1 MREIEIHEKL
11 RHLTMLQIESL
22 MNKYYNGVKASDII
36 KEYNIDTTSS
46 KLYTLFPPIIYTL
59 FPPIICEDI
68 ICPVCN
74 EPMYKERDSKSSYS
88 WNKKKPFCAICGHT
102 DEIICKCNYCIAE
115 REKVRKLN
123 EERKVRILQEKREK
137 IKKVYDLN
145 IVPVNYSELNFRE
158 KVFLGALLRTSLSE
172 DMEVILPLND
182 AERELAPTIGYIKEI
197 LSYLIGR
204 GVVSVDSNS
213 SIDAFLDSNEEKDIE
228 FPNVYYIT
236 MVKYRINIVGDED
249 IKNILSK
256 IINPK
261 SFSDADKEDALNI
274 WKEIALEECIEYFE
288 YQMKSVRFDFNIG
301 EKTIAIFKD
310 LLENF
315 SVSQIYGIIYKSV
328 ANATKYYQESS
339 VSKKQAA
346 NSVIGGC
353 QRYAERAM
361 INNWELA
368 KYSRIKELP
377 QSMIS
382 EFFFDRVIGV
392 GSLGFN
398 MPPSEL

>member
-1 MREIEIHEKL
+1 
-11 RHLTMLQIESL
+11 MLQIESL

-46 KLYTLFPPIIYTL
+46 KLYTL

-204 GVVSVDSNS
+204 GVISVDSNS

-368 KYSRIKELP
+368 KYSKIKELP

>member
-1 MREIEIHEKL
+1 M
-11 RHLTMLQIESL
+11 
-22 MNKYYNGVKASDII
+22 
-36 KEYNIDTTSS
+36 
-46 KLYTLFPPIIYTL
+46 
-59 FPPIICEDI
+59 
-68 ICPVCN
+68 
-74 EPMYKERDSKSSYS
+74 
-88 WNKKKPFCAICGHT
+88 
-102 DEIICKCNYCIAE
+102 
-115 REKVRKLN
+115 N

-172 DMEVILPLND
+172 DMEVILLLND

>member
-22 MNKYYNGVKASDII
+22 MNKYYNGVKVSDII

-46 KLYTLFPPIIYTL
+46 KLYTL

-123 EERKVRILQEKREK
+123 EKRKVRILQEKREK

-361 INNWELA
+361 INNWELT

>member
-46 KLYTLFPPIIYTL
+46 KLYTL

-158 KVFLGALLRTSLSE
+158 MVFLGALLRTSLSE

-204 GVVSVDSNS
+204 GVISVDSNS

-236 MVKYRINIVGDED
+236 MVKYRINIVGDEE

-353 QRYAERAM
+353 QRYAERTM

-368 KYSRIKELP
+368 KYSKIKELP

>member
-22 MNKYYNGVKASDII
+22 MNKYYNGVKASEII

-46 KLYTLFPPIIYTL
+46 KLYTL

-123 EERKVRILQEKREK
+123 EERKVRILQEKREI

-204 GVVSVDSNS
+204 GVISVDSNS

-315 SVSQIYGIIYKSV
+315 SVSQIYGIVYKSV

-377 QSMIS
+377 QSIIS
-382 EFFFDRVIGV
+382 EFLFDRVIGV

>member
-22 MNKYYNGVKASDII
+22 MNKYYNGVKVRDII

-46 KLYTLFPPIIYTL
+46 KLYTL

-123 EERKVRILQEKREK
+123 EKRKVRILQEKREK

-392 GSLGFN
+392 GS
-398 MPPSEL
+398 

>member
-46 KLYTLFPPIIYTL
+46 KLYTL

-182 AERELAPTIGYIKEI
+182 AEGELAPTIGYIKEI

-204 GVVSVDSNS
+204 GVISVDSNS

-236 MVKYRINIVGDED
+236 MVKYRINIVGDEE

>member
-46 KLYTLFPPIIYTL
+46 KLYTL

-204 GVVSVDSNS
+204 GVISVDSNS

-301 EKTIAIFKD
+301 EKTIVIFKD

>member
-46 KLYTLFPPIIYTL
+46 KLYTL

-182 AERELAPTIGYIKEI
+182 AERELAPTSGYFKEI

>member
-46 KLYTLFPPIIYTL
+46 KLYTL

-204 GVVSVDSNS
+204 GIISVDSNS

-236 MVKYRINIVGDED
+236 MVKYRINIVGDEE

>member
-46 KLYTLFPPIIYTL
+46 KLYSL

>member
-11 RHLTMLQIESL
+11 RHLTILQIESL

-46 KLYTLFPPIIYTL
+46 KLYTL

-204 GVVSVDSNS
+204 GVISVDSNS

-236 MVKYRINIVGDED
+236 MVKYRINIVGDEE

-353 QRYAERAM
+353 QRYAERTM

-368 KYSRIKELP
+368 KYSKIKELP

>member
-46 KLYTLFPPIIYTL
+46 KLYTL

-353 QRYAERAM
+353 QRYAERTM

-368 KYSRIKELP
+368 KYSKIKELP

>member
-46 KLYTLFPPIIYTL
+46 KLYTLFPT
-59 FPPIICEDI
+59 IICEDI

>member
-46 KLYTLFPPIIYTL
+46 KLYTL

-204 GVVSVDSNS
+204 GVISVDSNS

-236 MVKYRINIVGDED
+236 MVKYRINIVGDEE

-328 ANATKYYQESS
+328 AHATKYYQESS

>member
-11 RHLTMLQIESL
+11 RHLTMLKIESL

-46 KLYTLFPPIIYTL
+46 KLYTL

-204 GVVSVDSNS
+204 GVISVDSNS

>member
-46 KLYTLFPPIIYTL
+46 KLYTL

-368 KYSRIKELP
+368 KYIRIKELP

>member
-22 MNKYYNGVKASDII
+22 MNKYYNGIKASDII

-46 KLYTLFPPIIYTL
+46 KLYTL

-315 SVSQIYGIIYKSV
+315 FVSQIYGIIYKSV

>member
-46 KLYTLFPPIIYTL
+46 KLYTL

-236 MVKYRINIVGDED
+236 MVKYRINIVGDEE

-288 YQMKSVRFDFNIG
+288 YQMKSVRFYFNIG

-353 QRYAERAM
+353 QRYAERTM

-368 KYSRIKELP
+368 KYSKIKELP

>member
-22 MNKYYNGVKASDII
+22 MNKYYNGIKASDII

-46 KLYTLFPPIIYTL
+46 KLYTL

-182 AERELAPTIGYIKEI
+182 VERELAPTIGYIKEI

>member
-11 RHLTMLQIESL
+11 RHLTMLQIDSL

-46 KLYTLFPPIIYTL
+46 KLYTL

-204 GVVSVDSNS
+204 GVISVDSNS
-213 SIDAFLDSNEEKDIE
+213 SIDAFLDSSEEKDIE

-236 MVKYRINIVGDED
+236 MVKYRINIVGDEE

>member
-46 KLYTLFPPIIYTL
+46 KLYTL

-204 GVVSVDSNS
+204 GVISVDSNS

-288 YQMKSVRFDFNIG
+288 YQMKSVRFYFNIG

>member
-22 MNKYYNGVKASDII
+22 MNKYYNGVKVSDII
-36 KEYNIDTTSS
+36 KEYNIDTTSF
-46 KLYTLFPPIIYTL
+46 KLYTL

-204 GVVSVDSNS
+204 GVISVDSNS

-236 MVKYRINIVGDED
+236 MVKYRINIVGDEE

>member
-46 KLYTLFPPIIYTL
+46 KLYTL

-145 IVPVNYSELNFRE
+145 IVPVNYSDLNFRE

-261 SFSDADKEDALNI
+261 SFFDADKEDALNI

>member
-46 KLYTLFPPIIYTL
+46 KLYTL

-204 GVVSVDSNS
+204 GVISVDSNS

-377 QSMIS
+377 QYMIS

>member
-46 KLYTLFPPIIYTL
+46 KLYTL

-172 DMEVILPLND
+172 EMEVILPLND

-204 GVVSVDSNS
+204 GVISVDSNS

>member
-46 KLYTLFPPIIYTL
+46 KLYTL

-204 GVVSVDSNS
+204 GVISVDSNS

-236 MVKYRINIVGDED
+236 MVKYRINIVGDEE

-353 QRYAERAM
+353 QRYAERTM

>member
-46 KLYTLFPPIIYTL
+46 KLYTL

-197 LSYLIGR
+197 LSYLMGR
-204 GVVSVDSNS
+204 GVISVDSNS

-236 MVKYRINIVGDED
+236 MVKYRINIVGDEE

-353 QRYAERAM
+353 QRYAERTM

>member
-11 RHLTMLQIESL
+11 RHLTMIQIESL

-46 KLYTLFPPIIYTL
+46 KLYTL

-102 DEIICKCNYCIAE
+102 DGIICKCNYCIAE

-204 GVVSVDSNS
+204 GIISVDPNS
-213 SIDAFLDSNEEKDIE
+213 SIDAFFDSNEEKDIE

-261 SFSDADKEDALNI
+261 SFSDEDKEDALNI

-301 EKTIAIFKD
+301 EKTIVLFKD

>member
-1 MREIEIHEKL
+1 
-11 RHLTMLQIESL
+11 MLQIESL

-46 KLYTLFPPIIYTL
+46 KLYTL

-236 MVKYRINIVGDED
+236 IVKQRINIVGDED

>member
-46 KLYTLFPPIIYTL
+46 KLYTLFPPT
-59 FPPIICEDI
+59 ICEDI
-68 ICPVCN
+68 IGPVCN

-204 GVVSVDSNS
+204 GVISVDSNS

>member
-22 MNKYYNGVKASDII
+22 MNKYYNGVKVSDII

-46 KLYTLFPPIIYTL
+46 KLYTL

-204 GVVSVDSNS
+204 GVISVDSNS

>member
-46 KLYTLFPPIIYTL
+46 KLYTL

-123 EERKVRILQEKREK
+123 EKRKVTILQEKREK

>member
-46 KLYTLFPPIIYTL
+46 KLYTL

-145 IVPVNYSELNFRE
+145 IVPVNYSDLNFRE

-204 GVVSVDSNS
+204 GVISVDSNS

-353 QRYAERAM
+353 QRYAERSM

>member
-46 KLYTLFPPIIYTL
+46 KLYSLFQ
-59 FPPIICEDI
+59 PIICEDI

-204 GVVSVDSNS
+204 GVISVDSNS

-236 MVKYRINIVGDED
+236 MVKYRINIVGDEE

-353 QRYAERAM
+353 QRYAERTM

-368 KYSRIKELP
+368 KYSKIKELP

>member
-46 KLYTLFPPIIYTL
+46 KLYSL

-204 GVVSVDSNS
+204 GVISVDSNS

-236 MVKYRINIVGDED
+236 MVKYRINIVGDEE

-274 WKEIALEECIEYFE
+274 WKEIALEESIEYFE

-353 QRYAERAM
+353 QRYAERTM

-368 KYSRIKELP
+368 KYSKIKELP

>member
-46 KLYTLFPPIIYTL
+46 KLYTL

-368 KYSRIKELP
+368 KYSKIKELP

>member
-46 KLYTLFPPIIYTL
+46 KLYTL

-145 IVPVNYSELNFRE
+145 IVPVNYSDLNFRE

-204 GVVSVDSNS
+204 GVISVDSNS

-315 SVSQIYGIIYKSV
+315 SVSHIYGIIYKSV

>member
-46 KLYTLFPPIIYTL
+46 KLYTL

-204 GVVSVDSNS
+204 GVISVDSNS

-236 MVKYRINIVGDED
+236 MVKYRINIVGDEE

-288 YQMKSVRFDFNIG
+288 YKMKSVRFDFNIG